1 MFLSCEICSYP
12 WRFMVIVFYS
22 HVLNEHVVSVKI
34 KAAAFYK
41 RTTVDKIYEFQTI

>member
-1 MFLSCEICSYP
+1 MFLSYEICSYP
-12 WRFMVIVFYS
+12 WRFMVIVFYN

-41 RTTVDKIYEFQTI
+41 RTSVDKIYEFQTI

>member
-1 MFLSCEICSYP
+1 
-12 WRFMVIVFYS
+12 MVVVFYN